1 MSKKQRA
8 TFPEKGMAKEEL
20 LNTLKTLKKHDADWR
35 AGRNFAYVYFAG
47 DEILETVKTS
57 FSMFF
62 SENALN
68 PTAFSSLRKME
79 SEVISMSA
87 NLLSGDEKVTGS
99 LTSGGTESILMAVK
113 TARAW
118 GRKNKNIEVP
128 EIILPSTAHPAFHKA
143 CYYFGLKAI
152 VIPVGND
159 FLAQPDLM
167 ETAITENTVLLV
179 ASAPAYPQG
188 VIDPISEIATIAKEH
203 NLLCHVDACV
213 GGFFLPFLQLI
224 NPGIPAFDFSVEG
237 VTSISA
243 DIHKY
248 GYAAKGAS
256 VVLYK
261 NADLRK
267 LQFYVYTEWSGGI
280 YASPAVSGTRPGG
293 AIAGAWAAMKFIG
306 KEGYVDLVQ
315 RTLAIKS
322 KIIEALEDIPA
333 LKILGKP
340 DMSIICL
347 GSDDL
352 NIYEVGDELSVMG
365 WLIDRQQ
372 NPASLHL
379 TLTPAHEKSVDAF
392 LKDLRIAVA
401 KAKKLS
407 FNKFSNKLQVKTV
420 KGLSK
425 ILPDST
431 FEKFQKLAAKYSD
444 VGGKRSAAM
453 YGMMGELQASGNL
466 DEMILDFLDKLM
478 SEE

>member
-1 MSKKQRA
+1 MSKKVK
-8 TFPEKGMAKEEL
+8 TIFPEKGMDKTAIFEEL
-20 LNTLKTLKKHDADWR
+20 KIMKRDDADWK

-47 DEILETVKTS
+47 DEILNTVKEA

-68 PTAFSSLRKME
+68 PTAFPSLRKME
-79 SEVISMSA
+79 AEVIAMCA
-87 NLLSGDEKVTGS
+87 NLLGGNDQVTGS

-118 GRKNKNIEVP
+118 GKNIRKIDHP

-143 CYYFGLKAI
+143 CYYFGLKAV
-152 VIPVGND
+152 VIPVGTD
-159 FLAQPDLM
+159 YRVQPKAM
-167 ETAITENTVLLV
+167 EAAITENTVLLV
-179 ASAPAYPQG
+179 ASAPSYPQG
-188 VIDPISEIATIAKEH
+188 VIDPIKEVADIAKSK
-203 NLLCHVDACV
+203 NLLFHVDACV
-213 GGFFLPFLQLI
+213 GGFFLPFLKKI
-224 NPGIPAFDFSVEG
+224 NPALPAFDFSIDG

-261 NADLRK
+261 NSALRK

-280 YASPAVSGTRPGG
+280 YGSPAISGTRPGG
-293 AIAGAWAAMKFIG
+293 AIAGAWTALKFIG
-306 KEGYVDLVQ
+306 MDGYIQLVQ
-315 RTLAIKS
+315 RTMAVREKLLEAIQ
-322 KIIEALEDIPA
+322 EIPD

-340 DMSIICL
+340 DMSILCL
-347 GSDDL
+347 GSDTVD
-352 NIYEVGDELSVMG
+352 IYEIGDELAVMG

-379 TLTPAHEKSVDAF
+379 TLTPAHEKSADAF
-392 LKDLRIAVA
+392 VMDLNKAVQ
-401 KAKKLS
+401 KAKKISLS
-407 FNKFSNKLQVKTV
+407 KLSNKLQVQTV

-425 ILPDST
+425 VLSEAA
-431 FEKFQKLAAKYSD
+431 FEKFQKFAAKYSE

-453 YGMMGELQASGNL
+453 YGMMGDLQASGNL
-466 DEMILDFLDKLM
+466 DEMILEFLDKLM